1 MNAQPLVNIN
11 RFEALVTET
20 QDEDMNGPATFGV
33 VRLLAA
39 HIDSAFSQIQSS
51 LIRLDD
57 KIDGAE
63 QKITARIDSL
73 ERRLD
78 DKIDSK
84 VDSLEQKIT
93 ARIESLEQKITARID
108 SLERRLDDKIDSKVD
123 SLEQK
128 ITARIDGL
136 EQKITARIDGL
147 EIMLRADMTA
157 NHGIIMDQ
165 FAQRVNS
172 DRFIKVGFAV
182 AVIGVLLQTA
192 IQIR

>member
-57 KIDGAE
+57 KID
-63 QKITARIDSL
+63 
-73 ERRLD
+73 
-78 DKIDSK
+78 SK
-84 VDSLEQKIT
+84 VDS
-93 ARIESLEQKITARID
+93 
-108 SLERRLDDKIDSKVD
+108 
-123 SLEQK
+123 
-128 ITARIDGL
+128 L

>member
-57 KIDGAE
+57 KID
-63 QKITARIDSL
+63 
-73 ERRLD
+73 
-78 DKIDSK
+78 SK

-93 ARIESLEQKITARID
+93 ARIDSLEQKITARID

-123 SLEQK
+123 S
-128 ITARIDGL
+128 L